1 MNPRLPPKPSPP
13 HHLETMKRPTLV
25 NGHEVLDLVSKHPFG
40 IRLGRLHELV
50 AERFGP
56 SVSFHTGCQAG
67 LDLDELM
74 LYFESHD
81 RVGISRG
88 LVTASHLLERAS

>member
-1 MNPRLPPKPSPP
+1 MALLESPKGIPFIP
-13 HHLETMKRPTLV
+13 LGIMKRPTLV

-56 SVSFHTGCQAG
+56 SVYFHTGCQAG

-81 RVGISRG
+81 QVGISRG

>member
-1 MNPRLPPKPSPP
+1 
-13 HHLETMKRPTLV
+13 MKRPTLV
-25 NGHEVLDLVSKHPFG
+25 NGHEILDLVSKHPFG

-81 RVGISRG
+81 RIEVFGGR
-88 LVTASHLLERAS
+88 VTAPQLLERAS

>member
-1 MNPRLPPKPSPP
+1 
-13 HHLETMKRPTLV
+13 MKHQTLV
-25 NGHEVLDLVSKHPFG
+25 NGHEVLELVTNHPFG
-40 IRLGRLHELV
+40 IRIGRLHELV
-50 AERFGP
+50 AKRFGT

-67 LDLDELM
+67 LDLDELL

-81 RVGISRG
+81 RIGISRG